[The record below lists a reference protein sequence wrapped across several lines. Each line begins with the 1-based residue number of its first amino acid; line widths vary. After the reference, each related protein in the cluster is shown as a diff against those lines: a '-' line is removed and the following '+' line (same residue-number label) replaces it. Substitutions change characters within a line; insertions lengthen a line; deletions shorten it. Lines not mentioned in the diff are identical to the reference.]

1 MSTCAGEETAGGTQI
16 GWMDSD
22 MTEAKHVHAV
32 LRSATTSA
40 IKKIGFSVI
49 RSMEFFGTNEKRKDE
64 VKAA

>member
-1 MSTCAGEETAGGTQI
+1 
-16 GWMDSD
+16 